1 MQPLCTASQRT
12 NSSASRGPAVVL
24 LNIYDLGKSHGIQVL
39 NSMLSALD
47 TGAFHCGVEVHG
59 REFSYEGGIGPGSG
73 IFSCPPKICPGHT
86 FHQSIVM
93 GEIMLT
99 VDEVFA
105 LVALLELHWPAKA
118 YHMLKKN
125 CCHFCETFC
134 LCLGVGPVP
143 SKIKSLASA
152 VERVETNRRF
162 LEASMARQVERCSI
176 CCTRSS
182 PVGRAAGCCYT
193 SKVCTRRKGR
203 RNCHSVH
210 GRGMHEDARNALAD
224 SSLFSSCHG
233 DVGSVLCPDCNN
245 HNHSHF
251 ANGDYDAA
259 VHPVDFILPD
269 DARNVMYGYSDDED
283 QIIDLDPGE
292 LGCETRCPY
301 AAADRS
307 MPMTPRSMPM
317 APMFMG
323 RGGEGRLKENVG

>member
-1 MQPLCTASQRT
+1 MQPLCTTSQRI
-12 NSSASRGPAVVL
+12 NSSVSRGPAVVL

-59 REFSYEGGIGPGSG
+59 REFSYEGGNGPGSG
-73 IFSCPPKICPGHT
+73 IFSCPPKLCPGHT
-86 FHQSIVM
+86 FYQSILM

-105 LVALLELHWPAKA
+105 VVELLEIHWPAKA

-125 CCHFCETFC
+125 CCHFCENFC

-152 VERVETNRRF
+152 VESMESNRRL
-162 LEASMARQVERCSI
+162 LEASMTRQIERCSF
-176 CCTRSS
+176 CCSRSS
-182 PVGRAAGCCYT
+182 QVGRCSFCCT
-193 SKVCTRRKGR
+193 SKVCTRRTGR
-203 RNCHSVH
+203 RNCHTAH
-210 GRGMHEDARNALAD
+210 RRGMREDARDALAD

-245 HNHSHF
+245 RSHSHL
-251 ANGDYDAA
+251 AHSDDDAA
-259 VHPVDFILPD
+259 LPADFIMPE
-269 DARNVMYGYSDDED
+269 DARNIMYGYSDDEN

-292 LGCETRCPY
+292 VGCETGCPY
-301 AAADRS
+301 VAAAHHEADRS
-307 MPMTPRSMPM
+307 KMMTPR
-317 APMFMG
+317 FRG
-323 RGGEGRLKENVG
+323 RGGEAWLSPR